1 MCPTHGWG
9 DPLKDA
15 MPRRR
20 QLDSSGAQSAPPD
33 LLTVAETAA
42 VLRCG
47 LTFVYE
53 SIHRYRATGA
63 ADEIPGLKVGR
74 GLRVPRVGLER
85 YIGAPITWPIVDH
98 PITDHV
104 LRTADCDDTPPT
116 SPRTTAR
123 HARRT
128 TRRPATPRL
137 FED

>member
-1 MCPTHGWG
+1 MPTRR
-9 DPLKDA
+9 PIDA
-15 MPRRR
+15 PTT
-20 QLDSSGAQSAPPD
+20 ASAPPD

-53 SIHRYRATGA
+53 SIHRYRVTGD

-74 GLRVPRVGLER
+74 SLRVPRVQLER
-85 YIGAPITWPIVDH
+85 YIGAPITWPIVHHPTVDH
-98 PITDHV
+98 ESDTTDSV
-104 LRTADCDDTPPT
+104 DTPAP
-116 SPRTTAR
+116 SPRPTAR
-123 HARRT
+123 HPRRA

>member
-1 MCPTHGWG
+1 MPTRR
-9 DPLKDA
+9 PIDA
-15 MPRRR
+15 
-20 QLDSSGAQSAPPD
+20 STTQSAPPD

-53 SIHRYRATGA
+53 SIHRFRATGD

-74 GLRVPRVGLER
+74 SLRVPRVRLER

-98 PITDHV
+98 PIVDHEPDTTDPV
-104 LRTADCDDTPPT
+104 DTPAP
-116 SPRTTAR
+116 PPHPTAR
-123 HARRT
+123 HPRRA

>member
-1 MCPTHGWG
+1 MPTRR
-9 DPLKDA
+9 PIDA
-15 MPRRR
+15 
-20 QLDSSGAQSAPPD
+20 SKAQSAPPD

-53 SIHRYRATGA
+53 SIHRFRATGA

-74 GLRVPRVGLER
+74 SLRVPRVRLEH

-98 PITDHV
+98 PIVDHEPDTTGSV
-104 LRTADCDDTPPT
+104 DTPTP
-116 SPRTTAR
+116 SPRPATR
-123 HARRT
+123 HPRRA

>member
-1 MCPTHGWG
+1 MPT
-9 DPLKDA
+9 
-15 MPRRR
+15 RRPI
-20 QLDSSGAQSAPPD
+20 DTSSAQSAPPD

-53 SIHRYRATGA
+53 SIHRFRATGD

-74 GLRVPRVGLER
+74 SLRVPRVRLER

-98 PITDHV
+98 PIVDHEPDTTDAV
-104 LRTADCDDTPPT
+104 DTPTP
-116 SPRTTAR
+116 SPRPTAR
-123 HARRT
+123 HPRRT

>member
-1 MCPTHGWG
+1 
-9 DPLKDA
+9 

-20 QLDSSGAQSAPPD
+20 PFDASTAQSAPPD

-53 SIHRYRATGA
+53 SIHRYRATGD

-74 GLRVPRVGLER
+74 SLRVPRVRLEH
-85 YIGAPITWPIVDH
+85 YIGAPITWPIADH
-98 PITDHV
+98 PIVEHEPDTTDP
-104 LRTADCDDTPPT
+104 AEAPTP
-116 SPRTTAR
+116 SPRPTTR
-123 HARRT
+123 HPRRT

>member
-1 MCPTHGWG
+1 MPT
-9 DPLKDA
+9 
-15 MPRRR
+15 RR
-20 QLDSSGAQSAPPD
+20 QIDASTAQSAPPD

-42 VLRCG
+42 VLRYG

-53 SIHRYRATGA
+53 SIHRFRATGD

-74 GLRVPRVGLER
+74 SLRVPRVRLEH

-98 PITDHV
+98 PIIDHEPDTTDSV
-104 LRTADCDDTPPT
+104 DTPT
-116 SPRTTAR
+116 SSPRPTAR
-123 HARRT
+123 HTRRA

>member
-1 MCPTHGWG
+1 MPT
-9 DPLKDA
+9 
-15 MPRRR
+15 RR
-20 QLDSSGAQSAPPD
+20 QLISRRSDTAPPD

-53 SIHRYRATGA
+53 SIHRYRATGD

-74 GLRVPRVGLER
+74 SLRVPRVGLEY

-98 PITDHV
+98 PTVDHESDTTDSV
-104 LRTADCDDTPPT
+104 DTPTP
-116 SPRTTAR
+116 SPRPTVR
-123 HARRT
+123 HPRRT

>member
-1 MCPTHGWG
+1 
-9 DPLKDA
+9 

-20 QLDSSGAQSAPPD
+20 PFDASTARSAPPD

-53 SIHRYRATGA
+53 SIHRYRATGD

-74 GLRVPRVGLER
+74 SLRVPRVGLER

-98 PITDHV
+98 PIVDHGPDTTDPGE
-104 LRTADCDDTPPT
+104 APTP
-116 SPRTTAR
+116 SPRPTTR
-123 HARRT
+123 HPRRT
-128 TRRPATPRL
+128 TRRPATPQL

>member
-1 MCPTHGWG
+1 MPTRRSI
-9 DPLKDA
+9 DA
-15 MPRRR
+15 
-20 QLDSSGAQSAPPD
+20 STAQSAPPD

-53 SIHRYRATGA
+53 SIHRYRATGD

-74 GLRVPRVGLER
+74 SLRVPRVGLEH

-98 PITDHV
+98 PIVDHEPDTTGPV
-104 LRTADCDDTPPT
+104 DTPTP
-116 SPRTTAR
+116 SPHPTAR
-123 HARRT
+123 HPRRS

>member
-1 MCPTHGWG
+1 
-9 DPLKDA
+9 

-20 QLDSSGAQSAPPD
+20 PFDASTAQSAPPD

-53 SIHRYRATGA
+53 SIHRYRATGD

-74 GLRVPRVGLER
+74 SLRVPRVGLER

-98 PITDHV
+98 PIVDHEPD
-104 LRTADCDDTPPT
+104 TADSVDTTTP
-116 SPRTTAR
+116 SPRPTAR
-123 HARRT
+123 HPRRA